1 MSNFISPIVNPSH
14 IKYYVITK
22 DPLFDNMELM
32 IESDMMVG
40 DYSTLSTEFSILNKP
55 QLFIIND
62 YDDVNNTKGFAENL
76 RDTLPGKEINC
87 YDQFKTTISYAFS
100 NPSCYQEKYQSKIN
114 LLRKRYVGNLKSSSR
129 EI

>member
-1 MSNFISPIVNPSH
+1 
-14 IKYYVITK
+14 
-22 DPLFDNMELM
+22 MELM

-76 RDTLPGKEINC
+76 RDTLPGEEINC

-100 NPSCYQEKYQSKIN
+100 NPSCYLEKYQSKIN
-114 LLRKRYVGNLKSSSR
+114 LLQKRYVGNLKSSSR
-129 EI
+129 ERFKSYIDTIMMQ